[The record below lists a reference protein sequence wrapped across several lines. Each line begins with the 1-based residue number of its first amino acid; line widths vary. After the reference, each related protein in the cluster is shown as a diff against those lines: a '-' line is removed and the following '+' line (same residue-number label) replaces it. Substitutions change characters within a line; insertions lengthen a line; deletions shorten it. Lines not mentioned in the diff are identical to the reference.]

1 MLTKRIIYT
10 FILIIIL
17 ISSKVFSSEKDSLLF
32 SINEKLFTTIDL
44 EKRILYL
51 DLFEIISKKPST
63 IERNPYIDDLIS
75 ISLFDEFAKR
85 KKIIIEKQLIDKYYD
100 QIINNFERQNQI
112 SFHES
117 EHFINIDKET
127 ILKNIKFDLQ
137 RKKILELLLKQN
149 NKDYSSIKNQNDI
162 LKIFKIN
169 FIYLIIENKFKEKY
183 KSLDIKINNKKIN
196 EIREILNKNDINYN
210 FYQKE
215 IINLDKI
222 DSQIKLRVEENINEF
237 EIFNESYF
245 LIGKIDKNIK
255 KNIDLKYTFFQIFT
269 EKSKKNDPSFE
280 KINCQNI
287 NNEKIQNVYKIKKYE
302 NYSVEKLNISILE
315 NLINK
320 NDKVMINNN
329 DQNYLLLLCNI
340 NYNNEMAVNLSI
352 NENMQEDANVI
363 ESEFIKY
370 QKREYNFK
378 IYN

>member
-1 MLTKRIIYT
+1 MILKKIFIALILTMS
-10 FILIIIL
+10 FLNL
-17 ISSKVFSSEKDSLLF
+17 KVFASEKDSLLF

-51 DLFEIISKKPST
+51 DLFEIISKKPEIS
-63 IERNPYIDDLIS
+63 NKKQYIDDLIS

-85 KKIIIEKQLIDKYYD
+85 KKIIIEKSLINKYFD
-100 QIINNFERQNQI
+100 QIINNFEEINQI
-112 SFHES
+112 SFSES
-117 EHFINIDKET
+117 NHFEKIDKGS
-127 ILKNIKFDLQ
+127 ILENIKFDLQ
-137 RKKILELLLKQN
+137 RKKILELLLRQN

-183 KSLDIKINNKKIN
+183 KSLDIEINKTQIN
-196 EIREILNKNDINYN
+196 EIRNILNKNDINYN
-210 FYQKE
+210 LYQKE

-222 DSQIKLRVEENINEF
+222 DNQIKSRVEKNIDEF
-237 EIFNESYF
+237 EIFNETYF
-245 LIGKIDKNIK
+245 LIGKIEKNIK
-255 KNIDLKYTFFQIFT
+255 KNIDLKYTFFQIF
-269 EKSKKNDPSFE
+269 SQKKDKDSSSFE
-280 KINCQNI
+280 KIDCQNI
-287 NNEKIQNVYKIKKYE
+287 NNKEIKDIYKIKKFE

-329 DQNYLLLLCNI
+329 NQNYLLILCDI
-340 NYNNEMAVNLSI
+340 NYNNEMAINLSI
-352 NENMQEDANVI
+352 NENMREDGNII

>member
-10 FILIIIL
+10 FILIIIF

-32 SINEKLFTTIDL
+32 SIDEKLFTTIDL

>member
-1 MLTKRIIYT
+1 M
-10 FILIIIL
+10 